1 MRRHRY
7 LILLVALVSIT
18 FVESYAR
25 RAVLGLAIS
34 DILVTLAALAVFL
47 VVFEGWR
54 ERTFALVTAAAGVA
68 FAWVHYLPLGD
79 SVAQY
84 HAAVHHVLMMVFL
97 GFAVIVILTNIF
109 SSRAVT
115 ADDIL
120 GTICGYLLAGAC
132 FANAYAL
139 ADILVPGSFS
149 VAQESQVLTE
159 WHSRT
164 ALFNYFSMVTLTTM
178 GYGDVT
184 PVRAPATAI
193 AMMEA
198 VFGQFYIAIVVAQMV
213 GLRMATSGR
222 AERAPDAARARDAD
236 A

>member
-7 LILLVALVSIT
+7 LMLLVTLVAIT
-18 FVESYAR
+18 LVESYVR
-25 RAVLGLAIS
+25 HAVAGLAVS
-34 DILVTLAALAVFL
+34 DVLVTLTALAVFL

-54 ERTFALVTAAAGVA
+54 ERAFALATAVAGVV
-68 FAWVHYLPLGD
+68 FTWTHYLPLDEGTRPF
-79 SVAQY
+79 

-97 GFAVIVILTNIF
+97 GYAVVVILTNIF
-109 SSRAVT
+109 ARRAVT

-132 FANAYAL
+132 FANAFAL
-139 ADILVPGSFS
+139 AEIFVPGSFS
-149 VAQESQVLTE
+149 IAQESQSLRD

-193 AMMEA
+193 AMLEA

-213 GLRMATSGR
+213 GLRMASSD
-222 AERAPDAARARDAD
+222 RAPPPRP
-236 A
+236 

>member
-7 LILLVALVSIT
+7 LILLVALVAIT
-18 FVESYAR
+18 FVESYVR
-25 RAVLGLAIS
+25 HAVLGLAVS
-34 DILVTLAALAVFL
+34 DVLVTVAALAVFL

-54 ERTFALVTAAAGVA
+54 ERAFALVTAIAGVV
-68 FAWVHYLPLGD
+68 FAWTHYLPVGEDVRQL
-79 SVAQY
+79 
-84 HAAVHHVLMMVFL
+84 HAILHHALMIAFL
-97 GFAVIVILTNIF
+97 GYAVVIILKNIF
-109 SSRAVT
+109 ARRAVT

-132 FANAYAL
+132 FANAFAL
-139 ADILVPGSFS
+139 ADLFVPGSFS
-149 VAQESQVLTE
+149 IAQESQSLRD

-193 AMMEA
+193 AMLEA

-213 GLRMATSGR
+213 GLRMATADR
-222 AERAPDAARARDAD
+222 AAPPGA
-236 A
+236 

>member
-7 LILLVALVSIT
+7 LILLVALVCFT

-25 RAVLGLAIS
+25 RAVLGLALS
-34 DILVTLAALAVFL
+34 DVLVTLAALAVFL

-54 ERTFALVTAAAGVA
+54 ERTFALVTALAAIV
-68 FAWVHYLPLGD
+68 FTWTRYLPLP
-79 SVAQY
+79 
-84 HAAVHHVLMMVFL
+84 AAAIDVHSIVHHALMIVFL

-109 SSRAVT
+109 ASRTVT

-120 GTICGYLLAGAC
+120 GTICGYLLAAGC
-132 FANAYAL
+132 FANAFAL
-139 ADILVPGSFS
+139 SELVVPGSFS
-149 VAQESQVLTE
+149 VAQESEALRDS
-159 WHSRT
+159 HSRT

-184 PVRAPATAI
+184 PVRPPATAI
-193 AMMEA
+193 AMLEA

-213 GLRMATSGR
+213 GLRMASTER
-222 AERAPDAARARDAD
+222 RAPARD
-236 A
+236 